1 MAHANHVANLP
12 AAPGPFAGGIQPGWQ
27 FALICMPVFGRAQN
41 ELHAGRR
48 MLLKWGGEYMLT
60 NDKALPPLT
69 SVEQEELRGFA
80 VIADRLF
87 GQAVRHEQPFSL
99 LVIE

>member
-1 MAHANHVANLP
+1 
-12 AAPGPFAGGIQPGWQ
+12 
-27 FALICMPVFGRAQN
+27 
-41 ELHAGRR
+41 